1 MEEGKLMNIKQK
13 AEHNR
18 VARNYV
24 LELGLYPTANTYGV
38 IRKVLEAKTIDEKL
52 TALDYLLKTITD
64 NKRED
69 V

>member
-1 MEEGKLMNIKQK
+1 MNIKQK

-24 LELGLYPTANTYGV
+24 LDLGLYPTANTYSV
-38 IRKVLEAKTIDEKL
+38 IGKVLQAKTIDEKL
-52 TALDYLLKTITD
+52 IALDYLLTTIKN

-69 V
+69 

>member
-1 MEEGKLMNIKQK
+1 MNIKQK

-24 LELGLYPTANTYGV
+24 LDLGLYPTANTYGV
-38 IRKVLEAKTIDEKL
+38 IRKILEAKTIDEKL
-52 TALDYLLKTITD
+52 LGLDYLLTTIKK

-69 V
+69 